1 MADSPS
7 LSNSSLSNSTAL
19 RDESMLRRVRHLGSA
34 RDGLQEW
41 RLQRRTALALIPLGL
56 YFVASML
63 RLATS
68 DQATAAAWLASPVP
82 ALLTILFL
90 MALFTHAIVGL
101 RSVLVDYVH
110 ARALLVAADLAVRAA
125 AVLLGGASI
134 LAVLKLF
141 LGR

>member
-1 MADSPS
+1 MANSRS
-7 LSNSSLSNSTAL
+7 LSNATAL
-19 RDESMLRRVRHLGSA
+19 RDESVLRRVRHLGSA

-41 RLQRRTALALIPLGL
+41 RLQRWTALALIPLGL

-68 DQATAAAWLASPVP
+68 DQMTAAAWLASPVP
-82 ALLTILFL
+82 ALMVILFVL
-90 MALFTHAIVGL
+90 AALAHALIGL

-110 ARALLVAADLAVRAA
+110 TRARLVAAGLLVRGATVILA
-125 AVLLGGASI
+125 GASV

>member
-1 MADSPS
+1 MADTRPLPS
-7 LSNSSLSNSTAL
+7 STAL
-19 RDESMLRRVRHLGSA
+19 RDEMMLRRVRHLGSA

-68 DQATAAAWLASPVP
+68 DQMTAAAWLASPIA
-82 ALLTILFL
+82 ALLVILFVL
-90 MALFTHAIVGL
+90 ASLAHALVGL

-110 ARALLVAADLAVRAA
+110 TRARLVAAELLVRAA
-125 AVLLGGASI
+125 AILIGGASV
-134 LAVLKLF
+134 LAVLKIF